1 MVLQNVRDAVQER
14 AKTSQESGN
23 LGFVVQRA
31 TLKLS
36 ELNRLICGN
45 LFKTNKGCD
54 ALDNDAV
61 IKASRRAFLRY
72 SGKIKSLQA
81 EIRDIKMSLMIAMG
95 AMTLYVGC
103 SAQVRMC
110 LMSG

>member
-1 MVLQNVRDAVQER
+1 M
-14 AKTSQESGN
+14 
-23 LGFVVQRA
+23 QRA

-36 ELNRLICGN
+36 ELNRLIYGN
-45 LFKTNKGCD
+45 LLKTNNGCD
-54 ALDNDAV
+54 ALDDDDDDV

-95 AMTLYVGC
+95 AMILYVC
-103 SAQVRMC
+103 RLA
-110 LMSG
+110 